1 MSKTL
6 SQATID
12 LLSRMSK
19 LVDQGF
25 TPEEAKEY
33 MVDCEPE
40 WRDSKG
46 YSFSKSAMRASVK
59 RLHRK
64 LEWQR
69 SGATVIIDNKPQFK
83 K

>member
-6 SQATID
+6 PQATID

-33 MVDCEPE
+33 MIKKEPE

-46 YSFSKSAMRASVK
+46 YGFSKSGMRASVK

-64 LEWQR
+64 LEWQK
-69 SGATVIIDNKPQFK
+69 SGASIIIDNKPQ
-83 K
+83 